1 MADSVPVGDLATAI
15 SHAVHDDRA
24 RLGAMVAQARQRAV
38 QRALDAS
45 IPRARQPAPI
55 EPMPAPVAR
64 AIERLTRSNER
75 LAKQTA
81 ALQAQADEA
90 LLRLADALVVL
101 RGQVRDVARASRAPA
116 RGTAGLPRGRAG
128 EAVVRRQVVLP
139 KSARLGARASRAR
152 EARLLAARTEIQ
164 KVTNIV
170 NSLQAAAYGEKGRL
184 FATNNLLLA
193 ANQLFWSFLD
203 PSLQRLGVLGAGSA
217 TVLSAFAPLG
227 SLISGAVLVGSR
239 QKSR

>member
-1 MADSVPVGDLATAI
+1 MADSVRVGDLATAV
-15 SHAVHDDRA
+15 SNALRRDDRA
-24 RLGAMVAQARQRAV
+24 RLGAMVAQARQRAE

-45 IPRARQPAPI
+45 IPRPRQPAAVQ
-55 EPMPAPVAR
+55 PMPAPAAR

-90 LLRLADALVVL
+90 LLRLADAIVVL
-101 RGQVRDVARASRAPA
+101 RREVRDVARGNQAPA
-116 RGTAGLPRGRAG
+116 PGTAGFTRGRAG
-128 EAVVRRQVVLP
+128 DAAVRRQIVSP
-139 KSARLGARASRAR
+139 KSRRLSERASRAR
-152 EARLLAARTEIQ
+152 ETRLLAARTEIQ

-170 NSLQAAAYGEKGRL
+170 NSLQAAAYGERGRL
-184 FATNNLLLA
+184 LATNNLMLV

-203 PSLQRLGVLGAGSA
+203 PALQRLGVLGAGSA

-227 SLISGAVLVGSR
+227 NLISGALLLGGGR
-239 QKSR
+239 K